1 MIGGRGEGMREGV
14 SQNKGGE
21 AKAKMDDGR
30 NERRLRNDGGVTERR
45 IQIKPYA
52 GRIWMI
58 KPGA

>member
-1 MIGGRGEGMREGV
+1 MREGV